1 MKKKLALIL
10 AAAMCVT
17 CLFTGCG
24 NGNAQGTGS
33 ESEKSTEKGS
43 ENSSSQKV
51 DIKDLYKKG
60 EYEETDL
67 SGYLTLGDYAGI
79 ITLKESDYVVTK
91 EEIQAEVDSYREAY
105 GTAQKVTDRNV
116 QKGDIVNIN
125 YVGRIYGIKFL
136 GGSADKYDLT
146 IGSGTFIDG
155 FEDALIGAK
164 TGDTLEVKVTFP
176 TDYKNDPE
184 LAGKEAVF
192 TVTINS
198 ISVTVPA
205 EYNDAFVKKVT
216 EDTYS
221 TIAEFEAHIESQL
234 LLEKKATVLN
244 NFLKELVKKST
255 FTDKTESLVT
265 KKYEEMVSY
274 YTEYAKAYGYTL
286 ETFATAMGFSSEE
299 KFLDT
304 LKSDSQSEVK
314 NALVLYA
321 YGNAVG
327 FTLTDAQVLEVAE
340 ELTEL
345 YGLKDV
351 ESFLAKYD
359 AAMVRAEAYNQLI
372 SDYVV
377 NAYK

>member
-1 MKKKLALIL
+1 MKKRLALIL

-43 ENSSSQKV
+43 ESSSSQKV

-60 EYEETDL
+60 EYEGTDL
-67 SGYLTLGDYAGI
+67 SQYLTLGDYTGI
-79 ITLKESDYVVTK
+79 ITLKESDYAVSK
-91 EEIQAEVDSYREAY
+91 EEIQAEVDGYRESY
-105 GTAQKVTDRNV
+105 GTAQKVTDRAV

-136 GGSADKYDLT
+136 GGSAEKYDLT
-146 IGSGTFIDG
+146 IGSGSFIDG

-164 TGDTLEVKVTFP
+164 TGDTVEVKVTFP

-216 EDTYS
+216 ESAYS
-221 TIAEFEAHIESQL
+221 TIAEFEAHIENQL
-234 LLEKKATVLN
+234 LLEKKAAVLDK
-244 NFLKELVKKST
+244 FLVELEKKST
-255 FTDKTESLVT
+255 FTDKVDSLVT

-286 ETFATAMGFSSEE
+286 ATFATAMGFSSEE
-299 KFLDT
+299 VFLDT
-304 LKSDSQSEVK
+304 IKNDAQIEVK
-314 NALVLYA
+314 MPLLIYA

-327 FTLTDAQVLEVAE
+327 FTVTDAQVLEVAE
-340 ELTEL
+340 NLTEL
-345 YGLKDV
+345 YGLENV
-351 ESFLAKYD
+351 EAFLAKYD
-359 AAMVRAEAYNQLI
+359 AAAVRAEAYNELL
-372 SDYVV
+372 SDYVI